1 MATSRSQ
8 GQLAGVLVVVAVIIA
23 LVFRK
28 KASKDS
34 GRSLPNT
41 AAVSDAARHARS
53 STSSTISKATGAAHG
68 LITEASDF
76 LSSTD
81 IDLSLDR
88 LTQALEDVRSALG
101 KAVSRSGS

>member
-28 KASKDS
+28 KSSKDT
-34 GRSLPNT
+34 RLSLPGT
-41 AAVSDAARHARS
+41 EAVTDAARHARS
-53 STSSTISKATGAAHG
+53 STSSTIGKATGAAHG
-68 LITEASDF
+68 LISEASDF
-76 LSSTD
+76 LSNAD

-88 LTQALEDVRSALG
+88 LSQALEDVRSVLG
-101 KAVSRSGS
+101 KAVSRAGS